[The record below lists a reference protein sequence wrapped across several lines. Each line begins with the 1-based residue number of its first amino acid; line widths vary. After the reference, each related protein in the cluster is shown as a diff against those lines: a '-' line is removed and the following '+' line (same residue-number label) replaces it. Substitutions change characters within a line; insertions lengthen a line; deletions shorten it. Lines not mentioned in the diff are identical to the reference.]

1 MTTTSLRVQPQA
13 APRPLSFAA
22 PIDRAVIHKTGVGEV
37 FVTDS
42 VRAADDLVLVAGEL
56 PQAHAFYNDHAG
68 VTPQLTLLAAL
79 EIARQSGYV
88 LGHRHFGAP
97 LDAAYVLR
105 TMQGTL
111 ASPLRAAPPT
121 RRVVLRMRVLEQF
134 GHHGVTTGVRVSID
148 LTACDGRP
156 LATVGL
162 SYSWMARER
171 WQRLRSELRATPVQL
186 PEPRRSLPAALVAP
200 AQVGLQL
207 PANVLLASPR
217 LAADGSSDAELL
229 VDPHHAPIFDHP
241 GDHVSGVA
249 LLEGWRQ
256 HAVWCAAQQFGVA
269 AAELRAASVDAE
281 FCAVAEF
288 DAPLRSHAVLDAT
301 RGIVRVEGRQGEL
314 VVGAASFTISD

>member
-1 MTTTSLRVQPQA
+1 MTTSVREHA
-13 APRPLSFAA
+13 KIAPRPLSFAA

-42 VRAADDLVLVAGEL
+42 VRVADDLILVAGEL

-79 EIARQSGYV
+79 EIARQCGYV
-88 LGHRHFGAP
+88 LGHRHFGAA

-105 TMQGTL
+105 TMHGSL
-111 ASPLRAAPPT
+111 AAPTGTMPAT
-121 RRVVLRMRVLEQF
+121 RQVVLRMRLLEQF
-134 GHHGVTTGVRVSID
+134 GHHGVTTGVRAQ
-148 LTACDGRP
+148 LELAPCDGPP
-156 LATVGL
+156 LGTLGL
-162 SYSWMARER
+162 SFSWMARER
-171 WQRLRSELRATPVQL
+171 WQRLRAALRTTPVRL
-186 PEPRRSLPAALVAP
+186 PAPRRSLPAALVAP
-200 AQVGLQL
+200 TQVGLQL

-217 LAADGSSDAELL
+217 LAADGSSRAELL

-269 AAELRAASVDAE
+269 AAELRASSVDAE

-301 RGIVRVEGRQGEL
+301 RGLVRVESRQGDQ
-314 VVGAASFTISD
+314 VVGAASFTICG